1 VCYVET
7 KSLDG
12 ETNLKQRRAVK
23 EARGRVAPRDA
34 AGGAFDCGGLA
45 GAVVE
50 MEHPN
55 DVIAKFEGTI
65 AFAAAGGSPPE
76 KAAVNLDFVYMRG
89 TTVRSVDW
97 VLGVAV
103 NTGPDTKIMKSNKD
117 PPMKESSLIL
127 AINRVLKYIIGLLT
141 MICLTGGL
149 CSYLWMSSNA
159 GEDAWYLGYPRA
171 DAIWGAADRR
181 ASQARV
187 VNLEEAWF
195 IKFFYYFLLMAQ
207 FVPVSLYV
215 SMSMTKNFQARF
227 LEWDL
232 GMYHEASDT
241 PCAVKS
247 MALNEEL
254 GQISHV
260 FSDKTG
266 TLTCN
271 VMDFRKCAVG
281 GRSYGEGITA
291 IGAAS
296 LARLGEPIPAAALE
310 ANELAR
316 ASSQPHVTFHDPRLA
331 EDLAAPGPQRDR
343 LVEFFRLLA
352 VCHTVLPGPR
362 GPRKTRFSASS
373 PDDEA
378 LVCGAKYFGL
388 SFESRTT
395 GLMTLRNAA
404 VPGVVEEETY
414 EVVELLDFNSDR
426 KRMSVICRRV
436 VGGEPRGV
444 VIYTKGADTV
454 MESRLRAGQEAM
466 VKATFEAMV
475 GFSSEGLRT
484 LVCGRADLPGPA
496 FEAWL
501 TRYRAATSDLGEI
514 QKRQNF
520 LPNAIDDL
528 MDEAETAFGDG
539 LELLGATAIE
549 DRLQDGVPETVHKM
563 LDAGIKVWVLTGDK
577 QETAINIGVACQ
589 LIEPTETMEQ
599 IIARAASI
607 CDISLGLGSG
617 GRRTADAAE
626 PAGGAPGDTP
636 APPAIPP
643 CRAALLQLARH
654 CKAVVGCR
662 VSPIQKRQM
671 VELVR
676 FGGRHASDPGAAAAA
691 ATRTLAI
698 GDGANDVPMI
708 QGAHVGVGISGQEGM
723 QAVNNSDY
731 AIAQFAFL
739 QRLLLVHGRWNYRRT
754 SKLVCHIFYK
764 NVLQAMLTFWY
775 ASLNQMSGTKNVVE
789 YAASTVFYT
798 AWPVILL
805 GTFDQDVSA
814 ETALA
819 NPALYRAGPRDE
831 FFTRPIF

>member
-1 VCYVET
+1 
-7 KSLDG
+7 
-12 ETNLKQRRAVK
+12 
-23 EARGRVAPRDA
+23 
-34 AGGAFDCGGLA
+34 
-45 GAVVE
+45 

-65 AFAAAGGSPPE
+65 AFAAAGGAPPE

-89 TTVRSVDW
+89 TT
-97 VLGVAV
+97 
-103 NTGPDTKIMKSNKD
+103 IMKSNKD
-117 PPMKESSLIL
+117 PPTKESSLIL

-141 MICLTGGL
+141 MICLAGGL
-149 CSYLWMSSNA
+149 CSYLWMSGDA

-171 DAIWGAADRR
+171 DATWGAADRR

-195 IKFFYYFLLMAQ
+195 IKCFYYFLLMAQ

-247 MALNEEL
+247 VALNEEL
-254 GQISHV
+254 GQISHA

-266 TLTCN
+266 TLTQ
-271 VMDFRKCAVG
+271 RHGLPQAG
-281 GRSYGEGITA
+281 GARRRAPTESAKRTFLDRLSPGLGRRLSRSLEPPAPRRSPGP
-291 IGAAS
+291 GA
-296 LARLGEPIPAAALE
+296 RGR
-310 ANELAR
+310 R
-316 ASSQPHVTFHDPRLA
+316 ASPR
-331 EDLAAPGPQRDR
+331 RR
-343 LVEFFRLLA
+343 RR
-352 VCHTVLPGPR
+352 R
-362 GPRKTRFSASS
+362 GA
-373 PDDEA
+373 
-378 LVCGAKYFGL
+378 VCGAKYFGL

-436 VGGEPRGV
+436 VGGEPRGRRHLHQGRGHGHGV
-444 VIYTKGADTV
+444 AAQGRPGGHGEGDLRGHGRLQLRGPADA
-454 MESRLRAGQEAM
+454 RLRP
-466 VKATFEAMV
+466 
-475 GFSSEGLRT
+475 
-484 LVCGRADLPGPA
+484 RADLPGPA

-599 IIARAASI
+599 IIVHGGLYADQMARAAAGVKRAS
-607 CDISLGLGSG
+607 
-617 GRRTADAAE
+617 TAGFSASKLKEEARKHAA
-626 PAGGAPGDTP
+626 
-636 APPAIPP
+636 
-643 CRAALLQLARH
+643 QLA
-654 CKAVVGCR
+654 
-662 VSPIQKRQM
+662 
-671 VELVR
+671 L
-676 FGGRHASDPGAAAAA
+676 AAA
-691 ATRTLAI
+691 R
-698 GDGANDVPMI
+698 
-708 QGAHVGVGISGQEGM
+708 
-723 QAVNNSDY
+723 NSP
-731 AIAQFAFL
+731 Q
-739 QRLLLVHGRWNYRRT
+739 
-754 SKLVCHIFYK
+754 
-764 NVLQAMLTFWY
+764 
-775 ASLNQMSGTKNVVE
+775 
-789 YAASTVFYT
+789 VFYT

-831 FFTRPIF
+831 FFTRPIFASWVFQAICEAFLAIYVPALALNASLQSGNADGGEWGLWEMGATAFTARGARGWRARCATRRARGAQVIVVVANTKLMLNQYRFTRLDALWYFLSIGLWFAVATVYGLVSPGAYGGYPEWEWYYVFPRLLSQPMYWLSAALAIIIVFARLRRAAGDASAAATARPPPAPQRDAADAAPRRSESDYRDSRPSVRKEDSRHDHELGFAFSTDTKSHAAEILHAKSQTAFPQRAAGRGEPK